1 MLRYCPA
8 KQFLKVLYTVTLRK
22 VLRCNTSSTGTS
34 HDFWCYLKYSIALFS
49 VFPCMDMLV
58 HAVCKFEQIYS
69 DQNFCD
75 KNRIIYNDKNVF
87 FCCLSVYKNNEVFLP
102 TPTHVER
109 SCKFDKPADSC
120 WLFFALPHNQ
130 CTYLAIL
137 LLFSHCDINHCSTH
151 YLFLGR

>member
-34 HDFWCYLKYSIALFS
+34 HDFWCYLQYSIALFAL
-49 VFPCMDMLV
+49 FPCMD
-58 HAVCKFEQIYS
+58 
-69 DQNFCD
+69 
-75 KNRIIYNDKNVF
+75 RIIYNDKNVF
-87 FCCLSVYKNNEVFLP
+87 FCCLLVYKNNEVFLP

-109 SCKFDKPADSC
+109 SCKFDKPGDSC
-120 WLFFALPHNQ
+120 WLSFALPHNQ
-130 CTYLAIL
+130 CTHLAIL
-137 LLFSHCDINHCSTH
+137 LLFSYCDINHCSTH